1 MNAYE
6 IVVAT
11 DGSEPAK
18 AAVIWAAREAQRTD
32 SVLHVVHAYDWNWP
46 GARFDGGEEFL
57 SMAETAAEQVVA
69 DARLSAHEVTPDLPV
84 RRTAEVGTPEAV
96 ILRAAESAR
105 MVVVGSRGRG
115 GFASLLLGS
124 VGHRVAAHATC
135 PVVVV
140 RGRTDAADG
149 PVIVGADGSAAGT
162 HAVDL
167 AFAAAAARGAELI
180 AIRAFS
186 PPVPPWGADIAP
198 LVYDPA
204 ELEATERQA
213 LAELLAVAGQVPARP
228 GGRAGHQAQ
237 RRPGPGRRLAHRPTR
252 RGGQPRLGGVQP
264 HGPRFGDRTAAARRR
279 LPGPD
284 RPPVTGGVGHDGDLA
299 TRVAHERDTRVPLRR
314 SSPTLATPAARS
326 GTGNASTTTKPCPAT
341 NAPARRHP
349 RTHVGAPAR
358 GRLP

>member
-213 LAELLAVAGQVPARP
+213 LAELLAPWRDKYPHVPVEELVTRHNAARVLVGVSHTAQLVVAGNRGSGVFSRTVLGSVTAQLLHDADCPVLIARP
-228 GGRAGHQAQ
+228 
-237 RRPGPGRRLAHRPTR
+237 
-252 RGGQPRLGGVQP
+252 
-264 HGPRFGDRTAAARRR
+264 
-279 LPGPD
+279 
-284 RPPVTGGVGHDGDLA
+284 
-299 TRVAHERDTRVPLRR
+299 
-314 SSPTLATPAARS
+314 
-326 GTGNASTTTKPCPAT
+326 
-341 NAPARRHP
+341 
-349 RTHVGAPAR
+349 
-358 GRLP
+358 